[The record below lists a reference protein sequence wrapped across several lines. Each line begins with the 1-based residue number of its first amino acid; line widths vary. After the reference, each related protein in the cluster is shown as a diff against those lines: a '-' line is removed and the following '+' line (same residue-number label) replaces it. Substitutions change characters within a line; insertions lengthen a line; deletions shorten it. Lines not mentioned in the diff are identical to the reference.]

1 MRSCAL
7 LGSRFATEMRKT
19 SVRDRSTFKLLG
31 RQAVPIGRFRAV
43 SGGFF
48 TAWLSWRDVTWSRM
62 TSVREHVRRSACSRV
77 EYFRCQ
83 VRELIDEALTVDFV
97 EDAARV
103 VIPNNTHTYMSPSV
117 SHVLSIRQVRYKA
130 NGYQLYLPH
139 RNVTKKITKKTLNA
153 KTVERRTSFYFLYTR
168 EINYINIIHVFIITI
183 ILYQCYWK

>member
-1 MRSCAL
+1 M
-7 LGSRFATEMRKT
+7 
-19 SVRDRSTFKLLG
+19 
-31 RQAVPIGRFRAV
+31 
-43 SGGFF
+43 
-48 TAWLSWRDVTWSRM
+48 
-62 TSVREHVRRSACSRV
+62 REHVRRSACSRV

-183 ILYQCYWK
+183 ILYQCY